1 MKASIIPNDNIKNRV
16 VINTLLRG
24 AIHVSDSDKRLI
36 AHIPVHLI
44 KVDHRYQ
51 REIKHNALIN
61 RWDPDK
67 SSIIT
72 LSYRKGEPD
81 VFYLIDGQHRVDA
94 ARKNGTD
101 SLLAE
106 IFVGLTLEEE
116 AEMFATQNDGT
127 AKLATCD
134 TYKANLIFGEKID
147 TAISN
152 VCKKYGVIVSRFRKP
167 KYLSGLGEARINVKM
182 YGEKCLDWTLG
193 IIDGA
198 DWDVHKHPYTASWLR
213 AFRFAYAENIY
224 DVDSAKSN
232 LVKVLRDC
240 NPAMISVFAS
250 VSYPNLESR
259 KGVCVALDKI
269 AKGHVSIDDIER
281 VTKSHL

>member
-94 ARKNGTD
+94 ARK
-101 SLLAE
+101 
-106 IFVGLTLEEE
+106 
-116 AEMFATQNDGT
+116 
-127 AKLATCD
+127 K
-134 TYKANLIFGEKID
+134 
-147 TAISN
+147 
-152 VCKKYGVIVSRFRKP
+152 
-167 KYLSGLGEARINVKM
+167 
-182 YGEKCLDWTLG
+182 W
-193 IIDGA
+193 
-198 DWDVHKHPYTASWLR
+198 H
-213 AFRFAYAENIY
+213 
-224 DVDSAKSN
+224 
-232 LVKVLRDC
+232 
-240 NPAMISVFAS
+240 
-250 VSYPNLESR
+250 
-259 KGVCVALDKI
+259 
-269 AKGHVSIDDIER
+269 
-281 VTKSHL
+281 